1 MSAKGKG
8 QLVNRS
14 GVADMFGVALTT
26 VDTWVRAGCPV
37 VQRGSRGVEWSF
49 NTADVARWREDERA
63 KQAAGAAPQD
73 EDELRK
79 RRMVAETLT
88 AELTLAKARGEV
100 APIDQVE
107 RMMARAFAEV
117 RAGMRNIPGR
127 VVSLLIGETNERQ
140 FKQVLKD
147 EIDQVLE
154 SLSNADISN
163 SQEKDEEDDFGADN
177 EG

>member
-37 VQRGSRGVEWSF
+37 VQRGSRGIEWQF
-49 NTADVARWREDERA
+49 NTADVVRWREDERA

-79 RRMVAETLT
+79 RRLVAETLT
-88 AELTLAKARGEV
+88 AELVLAKARGEV

-107 RMMARAFAEV
+107 RMMARAFAAV
-117 RAGMRNIPGR
+117 RASMRNIPGR
-127 VVSLLIGETNERQ
+127 VVTSIVGETNERRI
-140 FKQVLKD
+140 KQVLKD
-147 EIDQVLE
+147 EIDQALE
-154 SLSNADISN
+154 SLANADLA
-163 SQEKDEEDDFGADN
+163 EPADDEELEN
-177 EG
+177 EE

>member
-37 VQRGSRGVEWSF
+37 VQRGSRGIEWQF
-49 NTADVARWREDERA
+49 NTADVVRWREDERA

-79 RRMVAETLT
+79 RRLVAETLT
-88 AELTLAKARGEV
+88 AELTLAKARSEV

-107 RMMARAFAEV
+107 RMMARAFAAV
-117 RAGMRNIPGR
+117 RASMRNIPGR
-127 VVSLLIGETNERQ
+127 VVTSIVGETNERRI
-140 FKQVLKD
+140 KQVLKD
-147 EIDQVLE
+147 EIDQALE
-154 SLSNADISN
+154 SLANADLA
-163 SQEKDEEDDFGADN
+163 EPADDEE
-177 EG
+177 ETEE